1 MTATQIQSN
10 LFNKSTLLYAILY
23 HQLLC
28 YPFHT
33 KEKSEVFEEINLGEE
48 RGQKGRKKKARTHIL

>member
-10 LFNKSTLLYAILY
+10 LFNKSTLYAILY

-28 YPFHT
+28 YPSFYT